1 MYSSSSSIFTPF
13 PQLTST
19 IHLPSHPNFFS
30 QMEGD
35 SIFLH
40 HNRHDLLPGL
50 FFPSDSDV
58 PRVNNIARPESSQQL
73 PRTTSK
79 KKNVSAKKDRH
90 SKIYTAQGPRDRR
103 VRLSMEI
110 ARKFFDLQDLL
121 GFDKASKTL
130 DWLLTHSKA
139 AIKELVQMKINCT
152 TGGGEMIYENNYCNK
167 NETTSVVANDKRDA
181 FDISSRESR
190 AKARARA
197 RDRTREKMRAKEQQ
211 LDQESLRVIDA
222 RDLSQSSR
230 SCWPHT
236 EPSCDLTECW
246 DINTD
251 VILAE
256 HQYYGKPC
264 EAYNNYT
271 IPVE

>member
-1 MYSSSSSIFTPF
+1 
-13 PQLTST
+13 
-19 IHLPSHPNFFS
+19 
-30 QMEGD
+30 
-35 SIFLH
+35 
-40 HNRHDLLPGL
+40 
-50 FFPSDSDV
+50 
-58 PRVNNIARPESSQQL
+58 
-73 PRTTSK
+73 
-79 KKNVSAKKDRH
+79 
-90 SKIYTAQGPRDRR
+90 
-103 VRLSMEI
+103 MEI

-152 TGGGEMIYENNYCNK
+152 TEEGGSEMICENNYCNK
-167 NETTSVVANDKRDA
+167 SEISSVVGNEKRDA

-222 RDLSQSSR
+222 QDLSPNDQSSR
-230 SCWPHT
+230 SWPHI
-236 EPSCDLTECW
+236 EASCDVTECW

-251 VILAE
+251 VVSYL
-256 HQYYGKPC
+256 QVFFK
-264 EAYNNYT
+264 NY
-271 IPVE
+271 IYIYIYINQHM